1 MVNLKMKRKKGKYP
15 PAHISGPTILKIGF
29 PKSKSSQANIM
40 KAIWNEFGTRRIP
53 ARPFVRTSMRNN
65 RKKYLAM
72 ARADAK
78 QILAGKMTAQ
88 QSLSRIGIV
97 AQGDMQMSIVNG
109 GWTPNAASTI
119 RRKGSSRPLID
130 TGKMRQAVTWVVE
143 NA

>member
-1 MVNLKMKRKKGKYP
+1 MVQLKTVRKKGKYP
-15 PAHISGPTILKIGF
+15 PHIASPTTLKIGF
-29 PKSKSSQANIM
+29 PRGRSEQSNIL

-53 ARPFVRTSMRNN
+53 ARPFLRTTMRNQ

-72 ARADAK
+72 AHKDAK
-78 QILAGKMTAQ
+78 QIFAGTMTAH

-97 AQGDMQMSIVNG
+97 AQGDVQMSIVKG
-109 GWTPNAASTI
+109 GWEPNAPSTI

-130 TGKMRQAVTWVVE
+130 TGAMRQAVTWVVE